1 MTISRDNNGGKFS
14 DGGGRIELLRRRLV
28 MASSN
33 SSDRAELSREVQTF
47 KLHAKKLKKIF
58 KDTVK
63 VLADLQDFEQS
74 LSLDQVLHVE
84 AQKCISNV
92 VSGRT
97 AIAIL
102 GDLLLRVRIINIV
115 LGEAVVPKPRSAG
128 EKWCMIHFKY
138 NRKRYVRRM
147 VDGFDA
153 VAHNVSGPTIRQDD
167 LMIKNHGMEADT
179 VLEVGMSNPLLESGL
194 ELISVSSY
202 SDHLKSTNQV
212 LDLCKLELHPFIIY
226 AIDCSKGLS
235 KEVSIMCVCEHMGM

>member
-1 MTISRDNNGGKFS
+1 MEKDNIRQSRDSK
-14 DGGGRIELLRRRLV
+14 RLMA
-28 MASSN
+28 MASN
-33 SSDRAELSREVQTF
+33 NSDRMELSREVQTF

-92 VSGRT
+92 VSGHT

-102 GDLLLRVRIINIV
+102 GDLFLRVRIINNI
-115 LGEAVVPKPRSAG
+115 LGDTIVPKPRNPND
-128 EKWCMIHFKY
+128 KCCMIHFKFS
-138 NRKRYVRRM
+138 RKRYMRHI

-153 VAHNVSGPTIRQDD
+153 ISHKDYSISGPTIRHED
-167 LMIKNHGMEADT
+167 LAIKNHAVEAGT
-179 VLEVGMSNPLLESGL
+179 VLEVGMSNSLLESGL
-194 ELISVSSY
+194 ELICAPSY
-202 SDHLKSTNQV
+202 NERLKSTNQV

-226 AIDCSKGLS
+226 AIDCSRPLS
-235 KEVSIMCVCEHMGM
+235 KEVSIV

>member
-1 MTISRDNNGGKFS
+1 MS
-14 DGGGRIELLRRRLV
+14 
-28 MASSN
+28 MASN
-33 SSDRAELSREVQTF
+33 NSDRTELSREVQTF

-92 VSGRT
+92 VSGHT

-102 GDLLLRVRIINIV
+102 GDLFLRVRIINNV
-115 LGEAVVPKPRSAG
+115 LGEVVVPQARGPD
-128 EKWCMIHFKY
+128 EKWSMIHFKY
-138 NRKRYVRRM
+138 SKKRYVRRM
-147 VDGFDA
+147 IDGFDS
-153 VAHNVSGPTIRQDD
+153 VSHKDYSVSGPAIRHED
-167 LMIKNHGMEADT
+167 LMIKNHGVEADT
-179 VLEVGMSNPLLESGL
+179 VLEVGMSNSLLESGL
-194 ELISVSSY
+194 ELICAPSY
-202 SDHLKSTNQV
+202 SDPIKSTNQV

-235 KEVSIMCVCEHMGM
+235 KEVSVLCYSVCHTIFVARGSKGITQNS

>member
-1 MTISRDNNGGKFS
+1 MGKVYCNKT
-14 DGGGRIELLRRRLV
+14 GRVED
-28 MASSN
+28 MASN
-33 SSDRAELSREVQTF
+33 SDRTELSREVQTF

-92 VSGRT
+92 VSGHT

-102 GDLLLRVRIINIV
+102 GDVCLRVRIINNI
-115 LGEAVVPKPRSAG
+115 LGEAVVPEPRG
-128 EKWCMIHFKY
+128 PDEKWCMIHFKHS
-138 NRKRYVRRM
+138 RKRYVRHM
-147 VDGFDA
+147 VDGFDS
-153 VAHNVSGPTIRQDD
+153 VSHKDYTVSGPMIRQDD
-167 LMIKNHGMEADT
+167 LMIRNHGMEANT

-194 ELISVSSY
+194 ELISASSN
-202 SDHLKSTNQV
+202 SERLKSINQV

-226 AIDCSKGLS
+226 AIDCRSGLS
-235 KEVSIMCVCEHMGM
+235 KQVSIVCYT

>member
-1 MTISRDNNGGKFS
+1 
-14 DGGGRIELLRRRLV
+14 
-28 MASSN
+28 MASN
-33 SSDRAELSREVQTF
+33 HSDRTELSREVQTF

-92 VSGRT
+92 VSGHT

-102 GDLLLRVRIINIV
+102 GDLLLRVRIINNV
-115 LGEAVVPKPRSAG
+115 LGEAVVPKPRSAD

-138 NRKRYVRRM
+138 SRKRYVRRM
-147 VDGFDA
+147 VDGFDS
-153 VAHNVSGPTIRQDD
+153 VSHKDYSVSGPTIRQDD
-167 LMIKNHGMEADT
+167 LMVKNHGMEADT
-179 VLEVGMSNPLLESGL
+179 VLEIGMSNPLLESGL
-194 ELISVSSY
+194 ELISASSY
-202 SDHLKSTNQV
+202 GEHLKSINQV

-226 AIDCSKGLS
+226 AIDCSRGLS
-235 KEVSIMCVCEHMGM
+235 KEVSIVCILCTILFCIVPANLMLIS